1 MAMTHRL
8 EPFPA
13 PRRPR
18 KLSVR
23 RRQPH
28 DYDMLLRKVRNLIL
42 ARSEVAQTR
51 RWATVEEVSETL
63 GARHGDVQKA
73 FYQLVREG
81 LLCRAENV
89 GPHDSTRDS
98 FFRQPPGQP
107 KRGSSGWVATRWP
120 FRNKPTA

>member
-1 MAMTHRL
+1 MAMTLRL
-8 EPFPA
+8 ESFPA

-18 KLSVR
+18 KLSLR
-23 RRQPH
+23 RRRPQN
-28 DYDMLLRKVRNLIL
+28 YDALLPKVRNLIL
-42 ARSEVAQTR
+42 ARSEVALTR

-81 LLCRAENV
+81 ILGRAENV

-98 FFRQPPGQP
+98 FFRQLPGQP
-107 KRGSSGWVATRWP
+107 KRGCSGWVATRWP
-120 FRNKPTA
+120 FRNKPAA